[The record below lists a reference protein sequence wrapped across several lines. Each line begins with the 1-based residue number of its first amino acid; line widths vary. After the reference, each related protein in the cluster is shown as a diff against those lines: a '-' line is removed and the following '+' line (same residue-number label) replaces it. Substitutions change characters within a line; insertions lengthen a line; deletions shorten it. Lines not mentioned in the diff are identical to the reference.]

1 MKIIRSSDV
10 VIEFV
15 LDLIIKGEVK
25 PGDKLPSTENLARK
39 IGTSVLSTRE
49 AVQNL
54 ASVGLVEISHGRG
67 IFYDGRGSGHRRVD
81 RGAEDHRVP

>member
-25 PGDKLPSTENLARK
+25 PGDKLASSKNLAKK
-39 IGTSVLSTRE
+39 IGTTVISARE
-49 AVQNL
+49 AVQSL
-54 ASVGLVEISHGRG
+54 AAVGLVEISRDKSRQGHL
-67 IFYDGRGSGHRRVD
+67 YDGRGSGHRRVT
-81 RGAEDHRVP
+81 